1 MFLNK
6 IEKLQDP
13 KPRVFYGY
21 FIIIL
26 SIIILFPSF
35 GIYDSFGIFFTPLLN
50 EFNWARA
57 IVSGAYSLSFILLGA
72 VGILWGR
79 MTDRY
84 GPRIVLTLCGL
95 LIGSGYLLMS
105 QVNHLWQLYLFLGIM
120 VGSGMGGTW
129 APLLSLVS
137 RWFSKRRGLMTGV
150 VLTGLSAGGMILPPI
165 LNHLISNYGLST
177 AYLVLGGVILV
188 LILLAAQFLKLD
200 PSKIGQLPDGVVESN
215 HEISKQDSDGYS
227 LREAFHTPQC
237 WLLLL
242 MFSCLGFCF
251 FSILI
256 HIVPHAI
263 DLGISPGSASFIIT
277 IHGGASIV
285 GNFVMGRA
293 GDRIGPRRVFIIC
306 FILTAVA
313 VIWLLLTA
321 EAWMFYLFA
330 VIFGFSIGGNV
341 TSEAP
346 LTARLFGLRYHGSIL
361 GFAAFGFTIG
371 AALGPVL
378 TGYIFD
384 LTDSYQIA
392 FIICIMIAIVGF
404 ILAAVLRPT
413 AKIGGTI

>member
-1 MFLNK
+1 LSPNK
-6 IEKLQDP
+6 VEKLQEP

-26 SIIILFPSF
+26 SIIILLPSF
-35 GIYDSFGIFFTPLLN
+35 GIYDSFGIFLTPLLN

-57 IVSGAYSLSFILLGA
+57 TASGAYSLSFILLGV

-84 GPRIVLTLCGL
+84 GPRIVLILCGL

-105 QVNHLWQLYLFLGIM
+105 QVNNLWHLYLFLGVM

-150 VLTGLSAGGMILPPI
+150 VLTGLSAGGMISPPI
-165 LNHLISNYGLST
+165 INHLISNYGLST

-188 LILLAAQFLKLD
+188 LIVLAAQFLKLD
-200 PSKIGQLPDGVVESN
+200 PSKIGQSPDGIIEGN

-251 FSILI
+251 FSIVI

-263 DLGISPGSASFIIT
+263 DLGISRGSAALILT
-277 IHGGASIV
+277 INGGASIV
-285 GNFVMGRA
+285 GNFVMGRV
-293 GDRIGPRRVFIIC
+293 GDRIGPRRVFNIC

-313 VIWLLLTA
+313 VIWLLQAT
-321 EAWMFYLFA
+321 EVWMLYLFII
-330 VIFGFSIGGNV
+330 IFGFSIGGNI

-384 LTDSYQIA
+384 LTSSYQIA
-392 FIICIMIAIVGF
+392 FVVCIMIAIVGF

-413 AKIGGTI
+413 EKIGGTI